1 MPMAFVLITVELG
14 HIEEV
19 LQEIK
24 KVESVKETYAVYG
37 VYDVIAKIRAASSDE
52 FQDLVVQRIRRI
64 SWVRSTLTMI
74 VT

>member
-24 KVESVKETYAVYG
+24 KVEGVKETYAVYG
-37 VYDVIAKIRAASSDE
+37 VYDVIAKIIAASSDE
-52 FQDLVVQRIRRI
+52 LQDLVVQRIRRI